1 VGIAWWGVHALA
13 SSLASSLALPDVVE
27 YPDVVKRRRLPLA
40 EISPEDAKLRA
51 AYDYWQSKRRN
62 GMLPSRKD
70 IDVIDL
76 RPVIGKTH
84 IVDVSRD
91 DPASFQFRLFGSSV
105 PSDVLNQSSDKSVGD
120 LMSKALQKS
129 VIEDYTAVCFTGTPA
144 YHHLVA
150 MLDFIVH
157 SYARLILP
165 LAENGRQVD
174 KLVVCVNARTF
185 PDLQV

>member
-1 VGIAWWGVHALA
+1 
-13 SSLASSLALPDVVE
+13 LALPDVVE
-27 YPDVVKRRRLPLA
+27 YPDVVKRRRLPLN
-40 EISPEDAKLRA
+40 EISPEDSKLTA
-51 AYDYWQSKRRN
+51 AYEYWQSKRRN
-62 GMLPSRKD
+62 GLLPARKD

-91 DPASFQFRLFGSSV
+91 DPTNFQFRLYGSSV
-105 PSDVLNQSSDKSVGD
+105 PEVMKSAPDKTVAD
-120 LMSKALQKS
+120 MMSKALQQS

-144 YHHLVA
+144 YHHVVA